1 MTAVGAGIAT
11 PRIVASLAAQ
21 RPGLVDLALRDR
33 KRKGVQ
39 ARAHDSVTFLV
50 WDRPLLGNEDPSGSP
65 RTFLQ
70 VGYFA
75 RFGGAVFVSDP
86 RPPGDFHSAPDED
99 WAWIAMPAGQ
109 IAGVPAV
116 YFDQASGTQFPLRA
130 VMTMEQLRAVALE
143 WVNAGERPTSV
154 EWLAVN
160 SLRWKLDDLGGIEQR

>member
-1 MTAVGAGIAT
+1 
-11 PRIVASLAAQ
+11 
-21 RPGLVDLALRDR
+21 
-33 KRKGVQ
+33 
-39 ARAHDSVTFLV
+39 
-50 WDRPLLGNEDPSGSP
+50 
-65 RTFLQ
+65 
-70 VGYFA
+70 
-75 RFGGAVFVSDP
+75 
-86 RPPGDFHSAPDED
+86 
-99 WAWIAMPAGQ
+99 MPAEQ